1 MCLFVA
7 ISSMAAPRIV
17 CDAPKYDFGTVIGKD
32 QITHEFILTNIGD
45 EPVRISNIKNCCG
58 TKSTVEP
65 MEIFPGSN
73 AVCRTIFTTKNRYGP
88 QEKQIL
94 IASNDRKNPY
104 FELKITGTLK
114 KAIDV
119 LPRYVRFGELTVDGE
134 LDQIITATNLL
145 EESVVLE
152 SVQSTVPGIVAERI
166 DQVDPDPRS
175 WTIKL
180 VSNDKLQAGKLSGQI
195 WLNFS
200 TGAVTVPILG
210 TVMPSIKVIP
220 EQIRLSSTGDKMV
233 KRLVML
239 KSETPFEVISAE
251 LDAGKGEVQI
261 NRISENKWTVELKL
275 NPSDFAGSSLH
286 VKTTC
291 SEQEE
296 ILIPIITSAK

>member
-1 MCLFVA
+1 
-7 ISSMAAPRIV
+7 MAAPRIV

-73 AVCRTIFTTKNRYGP
+73 AVCQTIFTTKNRYGP

-114 KAIDV
+114 KAIEV
-119 LPRYVRFGELTVDGE
+119 LPRYIRLGKLSVGGEI
-134 LDQIITATNLL
+134 DQIITATNLL
-145 EESVVLE
+145 EEPVVLE
-152 SVQSTVPGIVAERI
+152 SVQSTVPGIVGEII
-166 DQVDPDPRS
+166 DHVDPDPGS

-180 VSNDKLQAGKLSGQI
+180 VSNDKLQAGKFSGQI
-195 WLNFS
+195 RLNFS
-200 TGAVTVPILG
+200 TGAVSVPILG
-210 TVMPSIKVIP
+210 TVTLPIKVIP
-220 EQIRLSSTGDKMV
+220 EQIKLSLSTADKAV

-239 KSETPFEVISAE
+239 KSEAPFEVISAE
-251 LDAGKGEVQI
+251 LDDGKGEVQI
-261 NRISENKWTVELKL
+261 NRVSDKKWTVELKL
-275 NPSDFAGSSLH
+275 NPSDFTASCLH
-286 VKTTC
+286 VTTTC
-291 SEQEE
+291 SEQAEVLVP
-296 ILIPIITSAK
+296 IL